1 MAIPLAFS
9 GFAEEAP
16 PILSGFATEPP
27 LPELDRP
34 PQNNIMRGCG
44 YNVILVISSLED
56 NRREIL
62 NLVCR
67 DFESGGICIIAVPRF

>member
-16 PILSGFATEPP
+16 PILSGFATEP
-27 LPELDRP
+27 LTALDRP
-34 PQNNIMRGCG
+34 PKKQYHEETG
-44 YNVILVISSLED
+44 YNVILVISPLLED

-62 NLVCR
+62 NLV
-67 DFESGGICIIAVPRF
+67 